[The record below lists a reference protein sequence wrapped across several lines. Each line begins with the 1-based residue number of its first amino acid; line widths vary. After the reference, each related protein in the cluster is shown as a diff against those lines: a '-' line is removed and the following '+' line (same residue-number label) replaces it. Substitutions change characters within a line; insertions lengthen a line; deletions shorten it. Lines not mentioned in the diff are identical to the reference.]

1 MISFGVYSQDIYVK
15 AGSNHTS
22 YHYTSADGE
31 KSQILQA
38 GLGNSYEIGRR
49 FHFIN
54 RSRLGYEISLVL
66 NEYNAI
72 VGVPFAS
79 VKWNTGYAGFQTA
92 IVCPVVELNFLTL
105 DVRGGVGV
113 SALLYGKQDLN
124 GVVYD
129 LRSNKDFNGALFQAF
144 AGLQANLQASE
155 DCHLSIGYNY
165 SSTINDLK
173 KPQKFSFEIH
183 QVMFGIHLTVL

>member
-1 MISFGVYSQDIYVK
+1 MISFGVYSQNVFLK
-15 AGSNHTS
+15 VGSNHTS
-22 YHYTSADGE
+22 YHFTSAEGE
-31 KSQILQA
+31 ESKVLQS
-38 GLGNSYEIGRR
+38 GLGNAYEIGRR

-54 RSRLGYEISLVL
+54 RSRLGYEISLIL

-72 VGVPFAS
+72 VGVPYAS
-79 VKWNTGYAGFQTA
+79 VKWNTGYAGVQTA

-105 DVRGGVGV
+105 DVRGGGGV
-113 SALLYGKQDLN
+113 NTLLYGKQDLN

-129 LRSNKDFNGALFQAF
+129 LKSNKDFNGVLFHVF

-165 SSTINDLK
+165 SNSINKLK
-173 KPQKFSFEIH
+173 KPQKFSFEVN